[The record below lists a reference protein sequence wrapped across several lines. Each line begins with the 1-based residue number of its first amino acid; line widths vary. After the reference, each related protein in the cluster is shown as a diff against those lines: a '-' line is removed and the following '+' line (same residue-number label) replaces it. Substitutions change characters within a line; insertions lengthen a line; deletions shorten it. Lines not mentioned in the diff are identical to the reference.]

1 MPENLIDFNCPSCW
15 KPFSPNYTER
25 NTREAL
31 KTYLRKMA
39 PGNRLEAARVLL
51 SQLPE
56 DYKIE
61 KPGEFVVN
69 CIESL
74 DLPSSK
80 HALVFFLVTKFSR
93 CHVAQLHWVDRSWI
107 TRMSRSSD
115 TFFLLFADPRATCR
129 PLERGDIRDAAK
141 EFVGSEREYAM
152 TMISGLPHLCSLVV
166 GSAAIL

>member
-1 MPENLIDFNCPSCW
+1 MSENLIDFNCRSCW

-69 CIESL
+69 CIEPL
-74 DLPSSK
+74 DLPSSR

-107 TRMSRSSD
+107 ARMSRSSD

-129 PLERGDIRDAAK
+129 PLEREDIRDATKGFGGNEHA
-141 EFVGSEREYAM
+141 YAM
-152 TMISGLPHLCSLVV
+152 TMIAGLPHLSKLLAV
-166 GSAAIL
+166 AAV